1 MDIQKL
7 KVNELIKFAD
17 ENNIVIKKKLKKKE
31 IISIIS
37 LHFENNNIDL
47 DKKLNE
53 SFNNTNSDSKS
64 IDLDLSKR
72 DVKEE
77 ESVGEIDVKEEE
89 SVGEIDVKEEESVG
103 DIDVKEEESVGDID
117 VKEEESDGE
126 IDVKEEEPKIYIPQ
140 LEPEPSPNG
149 SIDYNYLEQNEINI
163 KENQKLLNK
172 IEEQNKRILE
182 LEKNYETILKLV
194 NNIKESNSKNID
206 ESQNEDNEEATEEN
220 IIEESNYSLLR
231 NKKNDYEKEPIDIIN
246 KLYSIGIRFK
256 NTIDVNSYDNAY
268 VDFMKSNKINVEGVS
283 LYNSNDDIESTD
295 ITLSS
300 KKDKAYDL
308 VLCLN
313 LFEYLSDNDIKLYYE
328 NMIRI
333 SSNYIIIKININN
346 TKKNLEDFL
355 ELFNSVVNSQKEY
368 IIQRFITN
376 NLPKN
381 LFILKKDIFEK

>member
-1 MDIQKL
+1 MP
-7 KVNELIKFAD
+7 
-17 ENNIVIKKKLKKKE
+17 
-31 IISIIS
+31 
-37 LHFENNNIDL
+37 HF
-47 DKKLNE
+47 
-53 SFNNTNSDSKS
+53 
-64 IDLDLSKR
+64 
-72 DVKEE
+72 
-77 ESVGEIDVKEEE
+77 
-89 SVGEIDVKEEESVG
+89 
-103 DIDVKEEESVGDID
+103 
-117 VKEEESDGE
+117 
-126 IDVKEEEPKIYIPQ
+126 
-140 LEPEPSPNG
+140 EPEPSPDG

-182 LEKNYETILKLV
+182 LENNYETILKLV
-194 NNIKESNSKNID
+194 NDIKESNSNTTNK
-206 ESQNEDNEEATEEN
+206 SQNEHIEEATEEN

-283 LYNSNDDIESTD
+283 LYNSNDNIELTD

-346 TKKNLEDFL
+346 SKKKIEDFL